1 MSSWKLTVI
10 STLAQI
16 IAASVPFA
24 LLLIAIGPQ
33 EDPMTIAGFSLIIG
47 VMTTIV
53 TASESRAPQKG

>member
-1 MSSWKLTVI
+1 MI

-33 EDPMTIAGFSLIIG
+33 EDPMTIAGFSLLIG

-53 TASESRAPQKG
+53 TTVKSRVPQRG

>member
-1 MSSWKLTVI
+1 MSGWKLTVI

-33 EDPMTIAGFSLIIG
+33 EDPITIAGFSLLIG

-53 TASESRAPQKG
+53 TTVKSRVPQRG

>member
-1 MSSWKLTVI
+1 MSGWELTVI

-33 EDPMTIAGFSLIIG
+33 EDPITIAGFSLLIG

-53 TASESRAPQKG
+53 TTVKSRVPQRS